1 MSIMYHMINIE
12 EVNNMRMFDI
22 ISKKKYGNILSK
34 EEIDY
39 VIEGYTDGKI
49 PDYQMS
55 SLLMAIYFQGMTYEE
70 TSMLTMAMANSGDR
84 LDLSDIQ
91 GINVDKHSTGGVG
104 DKTTL
109 ILAPMVAACGGK
121 VAKMSGRGLGNT
133 GGTIDK
139 LESIPGFCTSLS
151 EKEFIN
157 NVNEIGIAI
166 TCQTGNLA
174 PADKKIYA
182 LRDVTAIVDSIPL
195 IASSIMSKKIA
206 SGANAIV
213 LDVKVGN
220 GAFMKNMEDAVK
232 LAKEMVMIGKNA
244 NRNTIAVIS
253 DMNEPLGYAVGNALE
268 VKEAVDTLK
277 GQGPLDVVSL
287 CLELG
292 AQMLIASDIVKD
304 KQTAASMLRRT
315 IEDGSAYAKFLEF
328 IERQGGD
335 ISIFDDCNSLTK
347 ARYTMDVLSDKDGYV
362 YSIQSELIGETA
374 MILGGGR
381 RTKEDII
388 DYSAGVVLAKKVG
401 DTVKKGEIIAT
412 IYSSCNTEIDNA
424 KALIVKAFVI
434 QNEAVSRQPLIK
446 RIISCKNV

>member
-1 MSIMYHMINIE
+1 
-12 EVNNMRMFDI
+12 MRMFDI
-22 ISKKKYGNILSK
+22 ISKKKYNESLSK

-39 VIEGYTDGKI
+39 VINEYTNGTI

-55 SLLMAIYFQGMTYEE
+55 ALLMAIYFNGMNYEE
-70 TSMLTMAMANSGDR
+70 TTNLTLAMAHSGDMM
-84 LDLSDIQ
+84 DLSEIG

-139 LESIPGFCTSLS
+139 LESIKGFRTKLS
-151 EKEFIN
+151 EEEFIDN
-157 NVNEIGIAI
+157 IKEIGLAL
-166 TCQTGNLA
+166 TGQTGNLA

-206 SGANAIV
+206 SGADAIV

-220 GAFMKNMEDAVK
+220 GAFMKNMQDAEK
-232 LAKEMVMIGKNA
+232 LAKQMVMIGTNSG
-244 NRNTIAVIS
+244 RNTIAVIS

-277 GQGPLDVVSL
+277 GRGPEDVVEL

-292 AQMLIASDIVKD
+292 AQMLIASEITDD
-304 KQTAASMLRRT
+304 RQAAVDMLKKS
-315 IEDGSAYAKFLEF
+315 IENGSAYAKFAEF
-328 IERQGGD
+328 VKRQGGD
-335 ISIFDDCNSLTK
+335 VSVLDDCDSIINASYIVNVVSENS
-347 ARYTMDVLSDKDGYV
+347 GYV
-362 YSIQSELIGETA
+362 SSIQSELIGETA

-381 RTKEDII
+381 QNKGDDI
-388 DYSAGVVLAKKVG
+388 DHSVGVVLSKKVG
-401 DTVKKGEIIAT
+401 DKVDKGDVIAT
-412 IYSSCNTEIDNA
+412 IYANDKDRIEAANE
-424 KALIVKAFVI
+424 LIVKAFAI
-434 QNEAVSRQPLIK
+434 QKEIVDTYPLIK
-446 RIISCKNV
+446 RIISCKNI